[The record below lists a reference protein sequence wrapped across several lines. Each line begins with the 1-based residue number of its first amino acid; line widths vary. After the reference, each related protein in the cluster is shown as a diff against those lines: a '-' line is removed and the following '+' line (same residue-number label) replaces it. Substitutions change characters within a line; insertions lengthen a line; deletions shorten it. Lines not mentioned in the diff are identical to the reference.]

1 MSVGERYD
9 QWHKI
14 NDGRAKIIIGARSA
28 IFAPAQNLGIVIIDE
43 EHDSSYKS
51 EMTPRY
57 DAKEVARKICKDNN
71 IPLVLG
77 SATPDLETY
86 YKAKNN
92 KINLLQLTKRA
103 NEADLPDIEIID
115 LRLELAKG
123 NKSMISTRLYEEIEK
138 NLKEKKQ
145 TILYLNRRG
154 FSTFVM
160 CRNCG
165 YTVKC
170 KNCNINLT
178 YHSNTNKLKC
188 HYCGHEEKLVTT
200 CPECGSK
207 QIRYFGTGTQK
218 LEYEINK
225 LFPTAS
231 TIRMDVDTVT
241 KKNSHEQ
248 ILEKFRNEQIDILI
262 GTQMVVKGH
271 HFPNVTLVGV
281 IAADGS
287 LNIDDFRANVRTFQ
301 ILTQVAGRA
310 GRGREKG
317 RVIIQTYNPDN
328 FSIEC
333 AKKQNY
339 DLFFSTE
346 IALRKQL
353 KYPPFCDIILIGFS
367 SSIEKEVIKVA
378 NTIHQY
384 LKKRVE
390 TENIGIILYR
400 AVPSPIDK
408 IKNKYRW
415 RILIKCKFDNDI
427 INLINETLE
436 KYYNLKFKNTRIT
449 IDLNPTNMMGI

>member
-1 MSVGERYD
+1 MQLIDKALKENKSSILLVPEISLTPQTVNRFIARFGKEKIAVLHSKLSVGERYD

-14 NDGRAKIIIGARSA
+14 NEGKAKIIIGARSA
-28 IFAPAQNLGIVIIDE
+28 IFAPVKDLGIVIIDE

-51 EMTPRY
+51 EMSPRY
-57 DAKEVARKICKDNN
+57 DAKEVARYLCKNAN

-77 SATPDLETY
+77 SATPDIDTF
-86 YKAKNN
+86 YKAKNEE
-92 KINLLQLTKRA
+92 IMLLELSKRA
-103 NEADLPDIEIID
+103 NEAELPDIDIID

-178 YHSNTNKLKC
+178 YHSNKNKLKC
-188 HYCGHEEKLVTT
+188 HYCGYEENIVKE
-200 CPECGSK
+200 CPECGSN

-225 LFPTAS
+225 IFSNAS
-231 TIRMDVDTVT
+231 TIRMDVDTVS

-248 ILEKFRNEQIDILI
+248 ILEKFKNENIDILI

-287 LNIDDFRANVRTFQ
+287 LNIDDFRANERTFQ
-301 ILTQVAGRA
+301 ILTQVARTS
-310 GRGREKG
+310 RKRKRKG
-317 RVIIQTYNPDN
+317 KSNNTNIQ
-328 FSIEC
+328 S
-333 AKKQNY
+333 
-339 DLFFSTE
+339 
-346 IALRKQL
+346 RQL
-353 KYPPFCDIILIGFS
+353 
-367 SSIEKEVIKVA
+367 
-378 NTIHQY
+378 
-384 LKKRVE
+384 
-390 TENIGIILYR
+390 
-400 AVPSPIDK
+400 
-408 IKNKYRW
+408 
-415 RILIKCKFDNDI
+415 
-427 INLINETLE
+427 
-436 KYYNLKFKNTRIT
+436 
-449 IDLNPTNMMGI
+449 